1 MMCDLLDQN
10 FVDTNSF
17 KTMKN
22 QNRRT
27 FIKNSIL
34 TGSAFAINNPV
45 NFFGQDSIQPL
56 KEIRIK
62 LSLNSGTL
70 QIIKA
75 GLITAY
81 SGILFALVSM
91 TIRSHAI
98 DIGG

>member
-1 MMCDLLDQN
+1 
-10 FVDTNSF
+10 
-17 KTMKN
+17 MKN

-62 LSLNSGTL
+62 EVDSNFEREPLIRPFGFKGGRRAFLCTTRTSGDVKGRGQDL
-70 QIIKA
+70 
-75 GLITAY
+75 Y
-81 SGILFALVSM
+81 
-91 TIRSHAI
+91 
-98 DIGG
+98 